1 MGGITE
7 AVPGSPPMGAPGGAS
22 GAGMGRII
30 SAGRSKKRLM
40 SAASNAVSNH
50 RLSKNAF
57 CPCHQQRASPTNG
70 RRSRGRSLCA
80 GPDIY
85 FQFRRFALLPFALC
99 TGACGSVPVGVLDS
113 NRVLLS
119 RKRPLSTV

>member
-40 SAASNAVSNH
+40 SAASNAVSNY

-57 CPCHQQRASPTNG
+57 CPCHQQRA
-70 RRSRGRSLCA
+70 
-80 GPDIY
+80 
-85 FQFRRFALLPFALC
+85 QQ
-99 TGACGSVPVGVLDS
+99 
-113 NRVLLS
+113 
-119 RKRPLSTV
+119 RPHFVCWP